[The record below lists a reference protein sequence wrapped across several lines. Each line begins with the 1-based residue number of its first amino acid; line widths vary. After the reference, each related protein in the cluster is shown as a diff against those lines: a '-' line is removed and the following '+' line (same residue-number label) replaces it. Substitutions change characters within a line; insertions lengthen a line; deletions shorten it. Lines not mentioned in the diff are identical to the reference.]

1 MSPNFAHLRP
11 YDEQLFRL
19 GSLAERYFPDDPN
32 TALLKLRQLGEL
44 LAQQVAARFGVELR
58 VEETQQQLIRRLE
71 LEAILEREVAELFH
85 ELRRRGNKANHEL
98 RGDHATALKTLRF
111 AWQLGVWFHRS
122 FGDPDFRSGPF
133 QPPQPPVSGAAAA
146 DQELQAE
153 LQRLRQTLA
162 AFQAEQGLAAE
173 QLAQSEAQL
182 RQALEE
188 QQQWEQLASA
198 VEADK
203 AALAARLAELQAA
216 AQRQG
221 AAALASLRQASRQ
234 AAGRLE
240 LDEAATRQLIDAQLR
255 QAGWEADSEQ
265 LRYSKGARPQKHRNL
280 AIAEWPTSSGPAD
293 YVLFAG
299 LTPLAAVE
307 AKRAHKDVAGV
318 LLQAQRYCRDVQLR
332 DGVDAGLDRWG
343 PDGEFLLPFAFAC
356 NGRKFLP
363 QLRTASGIWFRDLRR
378 AINPAGPLESWYSP
392 EGLRQ
397 LARQD
402 IEAAEQRLSRESF
415 AFGFGLRPY
424 QRRAI
429 EAVEAAIAAGQREI
443 LLAKATGTG
452 KTKTCVALIYRLLK
466 SGRFRRVLFLVDREA
481 LGIQAGDAFKE
492 TKMETTQRFAEIFGI
507 KELGQRELDSDT
519 RVQISTVQAMVQRLL
534 LGDEDNRPTVDSY
547 DLIVVDECHR
557 GYLLDRELSDR
568 ELGFRDFNDY
578 VSKYR
583 RVLEMFDAVKVAL
596 TATPALHTVQ
606 IFGRPVFV
614 YSYREAVVDGYL
626 VDHEPPLQIR
636 TRLNSEGIGWQ
647 AGEQVTTIDA
657 RSGQIDLFTTPDE
670 LHFGVEAFNRQ
681 VITEPFN
688 REVCKA
694 LASELDPFSA
704 QKTLIFCANDK
715 HADLVVQLLKEA
727 FAKHYGS
734 VPDEAVAKIT
744 GESDKPQQLIRR
756 YKNERFP
763 NVAVT
768 VDLLTTGVDVPAIC
782 NIVFLRRVNSRIL
795 YDQMIG
801 RATRLC
807 EAIGKD
813 SFRIFDAVGLYE
825 ALQDYTDMKPVVVNP
840 SISFSQLL
848 EELQSSE
855 GDDWQLVRE
864 QLIAKLRRKRRHLS
878 ENAEARFRL
887 LSGEEPEAFI
897 ERLQQLPQ
905 VEAQRWLATIEGL
918 GELLDRQ
925 WQGRPDPR
933 YLSEHEDELLS
944 IEHGYGQGQRPQDY
958 LEGFTTFVRDPG
970 NDLPALSLVLTRP
983 WELTRADLRA
993 LKLALDTKGYSEASL
1008 STAWRDTT
1016 NQEIAASIM
1025 GYIRQAALGD
1035 ALVPYEQRVEKALQR
1050 ILASQEWSKPQRD
1063 WLQRIANQTKA
1074 ITIVDREAL
1083 DDDALIFRRE
1093 GGGWQRLDRMFAG
1106 DLDGLLQRF
1115 QREVWAA

>member
-1 MSPNFAHLRP
+1 M
-11 YDEQLFRL
+11 
-19 GSLAERYFPDDPN
+19 
-32 TALLKLRQLGEL
+32 
-44 LAQQVAARFGVELR
+44 
-58 VEETQQQLIRRLE
+58 
-71 LEAILEREVAELFH
+71 
-85 ELRRRGNKANHEL
+85 
-98 RGDHATALKTLRF
+98 
-111 AWQLGVWFHRS
+111 
-122 FGDPDFRSGPF
+122 
-133 QPPQPPVSGAAAA
+133 
-146 DQELQAE
+146 
-153 LQRLRQTLA
+153 
-162 AFQAEQGLAAE
+162 
-173 QLAQSEAQL
+173 
-182 RQALEE
+182 
-188 QQQWEQLASA
+188 
-198 VEADK
+198 
-203 AALAARLAELQAA
+203 
-216 AQRQG
+216 
-221 AAALASLRQASRQ
+221 
-234 AAGRLE
+234 
-240 LDEAATRQLIDAQLR
+240 
-255 QAGWEADSEQ
+255 
-265 LRYSKGARPQKHRNL
+265 
-280 AIAEWPTSSGPAD
+280 
-293 YVLFAG
+293 
-299 LTPLAAVE
+299 
-307 AKRAHKDVAGV
+307 
-318 LLQAQRYCRDVQLR
+318 
-332 DGVDAGLDRWG
+332 
-343 PDGEFLLPFAFAC
+343 
-356 NGRKFLP
+356 
-363 QLRTASGIWFRDLRR
+363 
-378 AINPAGPLESWYSP
+378 
-392 EGLRQ
+392 
-397 LARQD
+397 
-402 IEAAEQRLSRESF
+402 
-415 AFGFGLRPY
+415 
-424 QRRAI
+424 
-429 EAVEAAIAAGQREI
+429 
-443 LLAKATGTG
+443 
-452 KTKTCVALIYRLLK
+452 
-466 SGRFRRVLFLVDREA
+466 LFLVDLEE

-492 TKMETTQRFAEIFGI
+492 TKMGTPQRFAEIFGI

-519 RVQISTVQAMVQRLL
+519 RVHISTVQAMVQRLL
-534 LGDEDNRPTVDSY
+534 LGDEESRPTVDSY

-626 VDHEPPLQIR
+626 VDHEPPLRIR
-636 TRLNSEGIGWQ
+636 TRLNTEGIGWQ
-647 AGEQVTTIDA
+647 AGEEVTTIDA

-727 FAKHYGS
+727 FAAHYGS

-744 GESDKPQQLIRR
+744 GESDRPQQWIRR

-813 SFRIFDAVGLYE
+813 GFRIFDAVGLYE
-825 ALQDYTDMKPVVVNP
+825 ALQNFTDMKPVVVNP
-840 SISFSQLL
+840 RISFSQLL
-848 EELQSSE
+848 DELQSPD

-897 ERLQQLPQ
+897 ERLQQLPPP
-905 VEAQRWLATIEGL
+905 EAQRWLAAIEGL

-925 WQGRPDPR
+925 WQGRPEPR

-944 IEHGYGQGQRPQDY
+944 IEHGYGKGQRPQDY
-958 LEGFTTFVRDPG
+958 LEGFTAFVRDPG

-983 WELTRADLRA
+983 WELTRKDLRA

-1008 STAWRDTT
+1008 TTAWRDTT
-1016 NQEIAASIM
+1016 NQEMAASIM

-1050 ILASQEWSKPQRD
+1050 ILASRSWSTPQRQ

-1083 DDDALIFRRE
+1083 DDDALFFKRE
-1093 GGGWQRLDRMFAG
+1093 GGGWPRPD
-1106 DLDGLLQRF
+1106 
-1115 QREVWAA
+1115 